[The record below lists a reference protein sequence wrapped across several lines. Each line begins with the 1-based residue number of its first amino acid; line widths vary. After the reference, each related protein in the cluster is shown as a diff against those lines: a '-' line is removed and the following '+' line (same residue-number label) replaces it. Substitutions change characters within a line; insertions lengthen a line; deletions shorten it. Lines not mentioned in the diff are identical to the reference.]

1 MSERHPTLPEEEERD
16 TYLVAAN
23 DKLNPDPV
31 EEEEDVNLAEEQ
43 DGDANC
49 VEEKEEDVS
58 SSEEEEDANYEK
70 NSVEEEGEIGS
81 EERSSHETWVVDDI
95 QSLEEQRDKD
105 EGRSSR
111 TLNNCGDTKLV
122 NGKDKKWKSGQKK
135 LRGMHETR
143 CIGSLCEGSR

>member
-1 MSERHPTLPEEEERD
+1 MVKSRWSKHKIKNSKKLKGKTPPTLPEEEERD

-58 SSEEEEDANYEK
+58 SGEEEEDANYEK

-95 QSLEEQRDKD
+95 QSHEEQRDKD

-111 TLNNCGDTKLV
+111 TLSNCGDT
-122 NGKDKKWKSGQKK
+122 SFSSS
-135 LRGMHETR
+135 T
-143 CIGSLCEGSR
+143 SFS